1 MDEYSRPQRRS
12 SSETLKSRPILD
24 SFDSTRINRQ
34 RFSTTPSESTDN
46 SWATAIS
53 QHNVINNNNNNGN
66 NVPSTDDDTITVNRL
81 SHPLSPEN
89 ELYLDERHPQ
99 DSVTTESRIKDYAS
113 RRKAM
118 SPISPPPDSISSTNM
133 WDELEAIKRRLRHLE
148 LTRLGTTGD
157 RPQTRGTTNSSS
169 SPQRSSP
176 FPSAPSQ
183 AGTSIT
189 STSSPPSY
197 PLLNAAITKVKSSGL
212 PVDIAQ
218 AIEATAQEAISLA
231 LMTNH
236 DHSTQPPSPRSV
248 RKKVDG
254 VCRGLTEVCLALADH
269 QQSSQRQ
276 QTRAAQHRA
285 EDAQDSSPLSAT
297 SRQSMTLSRSTAR
310 RLSGA
315 NTVSRARRP
324 AHSVVGLTAGEE
336 FDDDGISVVSRPG
349 ISRYSTVQYRPPSR
363 AATEVFRDTTPPI
376 PSIQRFS
383 TNRRSLLSRHAPSLS
398 DYYVPTTT
406 MTTTATTSDHDSQH
420 EEERPPPLP
429 RTTGLNRSS
438 TFTAS
443 SPENRRRSLNMSTY
457 FSSPPRTRTEFSRD
471 SGLGTPPNRP
481 VSMISP
487 PRVNVAATQSTTD
500 RRDSTIRRRPA
511 GSVVGEKM
519 SATDI
524 DDDVRSTTLGRSA
537 STRKS
542 MAASDVRRHA
552 TITQTRYGSGRE
564 D

>member
-1 MDEYSRPQRRS
+1 MMDEYSRPQRHS
-12 SSETLKSRPILD
+12 SSETLKSRLILD
-24 SFDSTRINRQ
+24 SPDSTRINRQ
-34 RFSTTPSESTDN
+34 RFSDAPSESTDN

-53 QHNVINNNNNNGN
+53 QHKVVTNNNNTGN
-66 NVPSTDDDTITVNRL
+66 NILSTDDDTITVNRL
-81 SHPLSPEN
+81 SHPESPEN
-89 ELYLDERHPQ
+89 ELYLDQTPPQ
-99 DSVTTESRIKDYAS
+99 DTVTNKSRIKDYAS

-118 SPISPPPDSISSTNM
+118 SPISPPADSTSPTNM

-197 PLLNAAITKVKSSGL
+197 PLLNAAITKVKASGL
-212 PVDIAQ
+212 PIDIAQ

-236 DHSTQPPSPRSV
+236 DHSAQPPSPRSV

-276 QTRAAQHRA
+276 QTRAAQRRA

-297 SRQSMTLSRSTAR
+297 SRQSMTLSRTTAR

-315 NTVSRARRP
+315 STVSRVRRP
-324 AHSVVGLTAGEE
+324 AHSVVGMANGEDFE
-336 FDDDGISVVSRPG
+336 DDGISVVSRPG
-349 ISRYSTVQYRPPSR
+349 ISRYSTIQYRPPSR
-363 AATEVFRDTTPPI
+363 AATEVFRDTTPPV

-398 DYYVPTTT
+398 DYHIPTTT
-406 MTTTATTSDHDSQH
+406 MTSKSDQDSQH

-429 RTTGLNRSS
+429 RTTALNRSS

-443 SPENRRRSLNMSTY
+443 SPESRRRSLNMSTY

-471 SGLGTPPNRP
+471 SGLSAPPNRP
-481 VSMISP
+481 VSLISP
-487 PRVNVAATQSTTD
+487 PRVNVAATQSTV
-500 RRDSTIRRRPA
+500 RRRPA

-519 SATDI
+519 YATDI
-524 DDDVRSTTLGRSA
+524 DDEVRSTTLGRSA
-537 STRKS
+537 SIRKS
-542 MAASDVRRHA
+542 VAASDGRRHA
-552 TITQTRYGSGRE
+552 SITQTRYGSGRE

>member
-1 MDEYSRPQRRS
+1 MDEYSRPQRHS
-12 SSETLKSRPILD
+12 SSETIKSRLI
-24 SFDSTRINRQ
+24 FDSPDSIRINRQ
-34 RFSTTPSESTDN
+34 RFSDTAPSESTDN
-46 SWATAIS
+46 SWATATS
-53 QHNVINNNNNNGN
+53 QHNVIANRNNNGN
-66 NVPSTDDDTITVNRL
+66 NIPSTDDDTITVNRL
-81 SHPLSPEN
+81 SHSQSPEN
-89 ELYLDERHPQ
+89 EYLDEPPPQ
-99 DSVTTESRIKDYAS
+99 DSPITVSRIKDYAS

-118 SPISPPPDSISSTNM
+118 SPISPPADSISPTNM

-197 PLLNAAITKVKSSGL
+197 PLLNASITKVKASGL
-212 PVDIAQ
+212 PIDIAQ

-231 LMTNH
+231 LMMNH

-276 QTRAAQHRA
+276 QTRAAQRRA

-297 SRQSMTLSRSTAR
+297 SRQSMTLSRTTAR

-315 NTVSRARRP
+315 STVSRARRP
-324 AHSVVGLTAGEE
+324 AHSVVGTGGNDD

-349 ISRYSTVQYRPPSR
+349 ISRFSTIQYRPPSR
-363 AATEVFRDTTPPI
+363 AATEVFRDTTPPV

-398 DYYVPTTT
+398 DYHVPTAT
-406 MTTTATTSDHDSQH
+406 MTTTSDPDSQH

-438 TFTAS
+438 TFTARPS
-443 SPENRRRSLNMSTY
+443 EDRRRSLNMSTY

-471 SGLGTPPNRP
+471 SGLPTPPNRP
-481 VSMISP
+481 VSLISP
-487 PRVNVAATQSTTD
+487 PRINVAATQSTTG

-519 SATDI
+519 YATDI
-524 DDDVRSTTLGRSA
+524 DDDVRSTTLGRSL
-537 STRKS
+537 STKKS
-542 MAASDVRRHA
+542 TAGNDVRRHA
-552 TITQTRYGSGRE
+552 SITQTRYGSGRE

>member
-1 MDEYSRPQRRS
+1 MDEYPRRQRHS
-12 SSETLKSRPILD
+12 SSETLKSQLVLD
-24 SFDSTRINRQ
+24 SPDSTRINRQ
-34 RFSTTPSESTDN
+34 RFSDAPSESTDN

-53 QHNVINNNNNNGN
+53 QHNVINNNNIGN
-66 NVPSTDDDTITVNRL
+66 NIFSTDDDTITVNRL
-81 SHPLSPEN
+81 SHPQSPES
-89 ELYLDERHPQ
+89 EPYLDETPPRN
-99 DSVTTESRIKDYAS
+99 SATSKSRIKDYSS

-118 SPISPPPDSISSTNM
+118 SPISPPAGSVSSTNM
-133 WDELEAIKRRLRHLE
+133 WDELEAIKRRLQHLE
-148 LTRLGTTGD
+148 LSRLGATGD

-197 PLLNAAITKVKSSGL
+197 PLLNAAITKVKASGL
-212 PVDIAQ
+212 PIDIAQ

-236 DHSTQPPSPRSV
+236 DHSTHPPSPRSV

-297 SRQSMTLSRSTAR
+297 ARQSMTLSRTTAR

-315 NTVSRARRP
+315 STVSRARRP
-324 AHSVVGLTAGEE
+324 AHSVVGIPGNEDLE
-336 FDDDGISVVSRPG
+336 DDGISVVSRPG
-349 ISRYSTVQYRPPSR
+349 ISRFSTMQYRPPSR
-363 AATEVFRDTTPPI
+363 AATEVFRDTTPPV

-398 DYYVPTTT
+398 DYHVPTTT
-406 MTTTATTSDHDSQH
+406 TMTTTSDHDSQP

-429 RTTGLNRSS
+429 RTTGLIRSS
-438 TFTAS
+438 TFAAR
-443 SPENRRRSLNMSTY
+443 PLDNRRRSLNTSTY
-457 FSSPPRTRTEFSRD
+457 FSSPPRNRTENSRD
-471 SGLGTPPNRP
+471 SSFPTPPNRP
-481 VSMISP
+481 VSLISP
-487 PRVNVAATQSTTD
+487 PRVNVAATQSPTD
-500 RRDSTIRRRPA
+500 RRDSTVRRRPA

-519 SATDI
+519 YATDN
-524 DDDVRSTTLGRSA
+524 DDDIRSTTLGQSA
-537 STRKS
+537 LTRKS
-542 MAASDVRRHA
+542 MAANDRRHA
-552 TITQTRYGSGRE
+552 SITQTRYGSGRE